1 MILAGAW
8 VAQSMISLLWN
19 LFQSGNR
26 WFPYCELIVGTSCM
40 GPCCVKPRSGSVAFQ
55 TNFWLREGCANPSY
69 PGKGMNDFLAVG
81 DYCDEGIHH
90 LLIMGTSCMKPG
102 TGSVAFQTHF
112 WLREGC
118 ATGSLLLRVAC
129 SKKNN
134 RPFIYNHTLRIPG
147 GCPTSTKEP
156 SRREK
161 WWTSQLF
168 SHTFAFLEAGL
179 HKMDITFEHP
189 SCCAIIFSFKFVKL
203 SNILFKKGCAIP
215 GIFFIRL
222 RDPIFS
228 SFCKCWL
235 SISLQWQ

>member
-1 MILAGAW
+1 MQKNYHSSW
-8 VAQSMISLLWN
+8 
-19 LFQSGNR
+19 
-26 WFPYCELIVGTSCM
+26 
-40 GPCCVKPRSGSVAFQ
+40 SV
-55 TNFWLREGCANPSY
+55 GCAIKICCWDAFKTLANHLYGTLLCEAQDWVCGLPD
-69 PGKGMNDFLAVG
+69 PFL
-81 DYCDEGIHH
+81 
-90 LLIMGTSCMKPG
+90 
-102 TGSVAFQTHF
+102 VARR
-112 WLREGC
+112 LREGC
-118 ATGSLLLRVAC
+118 ATGSELLRVAC

-189 SCCAIIFSFKFVKL
+189 SCCAIIFSFKFVKP

-215 GIFFIRL
+215 WLFFIRL

-228 SFCKCWL
+228 SFWRCWH

>member
-19 LFQSGNR
+19 LLHEARDWVCGLPDPF
-26 WFPYCELIVGTSCM
+26 L
-40 GPCCVKPRSGSVAFQ
+40 VA
-55 TNFWLREGCANPSY
+55 RR
-69 PGKGMNDFLAVG
+69 
-81 DYCDEGIHH
+81 
-90 LLIMGTSCMKPG
+90 
-102 TGSVAFQTHF
+102 
-112 WLREGC
+112 LREGC

-168 SHTFAFLEAGL
+168 SHTFAFLEAGS

-215 GIFFIRL
+215 WIFYKVARSHFFQLLEMLAQYLPPVTI
-222 RDPIFS
+222 
-228 SFCKCWL
+228 WL
-235 SISLQWQ
+235 SGDHSKPVVSFGAVWTFSTFFYRK